1 MSDNFLN
8 INYQYDKLISAV
20 EKLDKKDKTIS
31 ALELAKE
38 SHKDQKRDEGQDY
51 FIHPI
56 RIVNCLIYELDIKDS
71 SLLISALLHDVIED
85 SEMTLGEINKKF
97 GEKVEELVSKL
108 TRNKDK
114 ETKREKFNKL
124 MKESDEVRLLK
135 AVDWLDNLRS
145 FPYRKDR
152 GERYYRHLKEAS
164 EMYLPLAQSIN
175 NYLASEMKKVI
186 KKLPK
191 IKS

>member
-1 MSDNFLN
+1 MIDHFLN
-8 INYQYDKLISAV
+8 IDYQYDKLIRAV
-20 EKLDKKDKTIS
+20 EKLDKKDKILS

-71 SLLISALLHDVIED
+71 NLLISALLHDVVED

-97 GEKVEELVSKL
+97 GKKVEELVNKL

-124 MKESDEVRLLK
+124 MKESDEVRLIK
-135 AVDWLDNLRS
+135 TVDWLDNLRS

-152 GERYYRHLKEAS
+152 GERYCRHLKEAS

-175 NYLASEMKKVI
+175 NYLTSEMKKII
-186 KKLPK
+186 KKFPK